1 LKENGDEENLGETT
15 RSELKLSKIHFVD
28 LAGSE
33 RVLPDNTQQPLVFF
47 ETQNIHVSLSSFG
60 FFYFFFSF

>member
-60 FFYFFFSF
+60 FFFSIIFF